1 MNKMKLK
8 DHKEILKRDA
18 AVDDVLGKGVQVSH
32 TAPCYYKKIKI
43 HKMNIYLTIKTDS
56 VFTVASRDTR
66 AART

>member
-18 AVDDVLGKGVQVSH
+18 AVEDIFGKGVSIAR
-32 TAPCYYKKIKI
+32 TAPSYYKKMKI

-56 VFTVASRDTR
+56 IFTVAIT
-66 AART
+66 